1 MKLPEDSFRHKGLR
15 KRLVEQIRLKEN
27 IQKQVLDAIEK
38 VPRHWFLDVA
48 FLEFAYQDRPF
59 PIDCDQTISQ
69 PYTVAF
75 QTQLL
80 DIKPRD
86 KVLEIGTG
94 SGYQTC
100 ILIEMGARVFTIE
113 RQKKLYTKTKEFLP
127 SIGYLPK
134 MFYGDGYKGLTAF
147 APFDKILITAGAPF
161 IPEPLI
167 EQLKPGG
174 CMVIPV
180 GEGTTQIMT
189 VLRKTSET
197 SYETEQYGT
206 FSFVPL
212 LENKSGD

>member
-127 SIGYLPK
+127 SIGYMPK

-180 GEGTTQIMT
+180 GEGNTQIMT
-189 VLRKTSET
+189 VLRKTSDT